1 MLVHPLVIG
10 FLASG
15 HPENHRP
22 LGQPLVMIL
31 IILSLVA
38 ALIAR
43 YPFVVAAARSPSS
56 FRSNPQPA
64 VSQSV
69 QVHT

>member
-10 FLASG
+10 FLGSG

-22 LGQPLVMIL
+22 LARATLGQLLAMIL

-43 YPFVVAAARSPSS
+43 YPFAVVAAHSPL
-56 FRSNPQPA
+56 
-64 VSQSV
+64 
-69 QVHT
+69 